1 MLKRKLWVLRWY
13 CQCSVAYNRLTYWRM
28 MSMPCCKHY
37 LKVSTPCCEH
47 QFEDGCA
54 LLQASF
60 YGINALLQCPLK
72 ISLPC
77 CKYRL
82 LKIRGITAL
91 LHIPLWQ
98 VWEVICF
105 FLLLPCRQNMFR
117 ILKIKISSSRRQI
130 MRIILTH
137 SIKTYLKVPTLCC
150 SRNRYSFTDVLESY
164 SLIFSYATWLARCY
178 LKSRCWSFL
187 SSCITSKINPIL
199 NKYLSIIV
207 LPSLEEK

>member
-1 MLKRKLWVLRWY
+1 MSLLSLYFQTDSWLIFSLFHFMLKRKLWVLCWY

-117 ILKIKISSSRRQI
+117 IHKIKISSSRRQI
-130 MRIILTH
+130 MRILLTH

-150 SRNRYSFTDVLESY
+150 SRNRYSFTDVFESY
-164 SLIFSYATWLARCY
+164 SLYISLRNLVSPLLSQKPLLIF
-178 LKSRCWSFL
+178 F
-187 SSCITSKINPIL
+187 
-199 NKYLSIIV
+199 V
-207 LPSLEEK
+207 LVYH

>member
-1 MLKRKLWVLRWY
+1 MFLGEFIVPLFSNWFVNDFFSLSFHVKTKIVSAMLILSMLCCIQSFNVLK
-13 CQCSVAYNRLTYWRM
+13 M

-117 ILKIKISSSRRQI
+117 IHKIKISSSSRQI
-130 MRIILTH
+130 MRILLTH
-137 SIKTYLKVPTLCC
+137 SIKT
-150 SRNRYSFTDVLESY
+150 
-164 SLIFSYATWLARCY
+164 
-178 LKSRCWSFL
+178 
-187 SSCITSKINPIL
+187 
-199 NKYLSIIV
+199 
-207 LPSLEEK
+207 